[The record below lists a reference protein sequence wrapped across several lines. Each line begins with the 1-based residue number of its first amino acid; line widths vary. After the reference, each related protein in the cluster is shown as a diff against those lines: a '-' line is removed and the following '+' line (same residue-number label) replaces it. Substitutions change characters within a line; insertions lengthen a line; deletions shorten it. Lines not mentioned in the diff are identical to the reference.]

1 MMDKQCKLLFSLLAL
16 SLVLVS
22 AAQESISKEITITN
36 VERTINLKTHI
47 PKVIS
52 LLTLETTSAS
62 GVQSFHYAIE
72 GYYRK
77 HVQYVGAVFKK
88 KDEDDERL
96 VATPVKVTGQ
106 SGKLFYRIDLKKKL
120 IPGKNAVVEV
130 EIFLVDS
137 LKPYPSEISQ
147 TEKQLVKFEGNVYQ
161 YSPYKISK
169 QTTTVKCASS
179 NIVSH
184 SKSPKPVEQKEAVVT
199 YGPYEEREP
208 FTEAALDLHFENHS
222 PFLTVS
228 NLERLIEVSHWGN
241 IAIEESIDI
250 RHAGAVLKG
259 SFSRYDYQHSRDQG
273 ASIKSFK
280 TLLPAAARDVYYRD
294 EIGNISTSNLKD
306 LDDAMELELRPRF
319 PLFGGWKTHYVLGYN
334 VPSYQYLYHSG
345 DRFVLKLRF
354 VDHIFDDQ
362 IVEQARVKV
371 VLPEGASDIKLKT
384 PYPVKRE
391 GDERIYTYLDTVG
404 RPVVVLSK
412 ENLVENH
419 IQDFEVYYT
428 YRRFFMLQEPLLVV
442 GFLYLLFLSVII
454 YMRLDF
460 SITKDEAEE
469 SRLRVSSLIE
479 QLQAAH
485 DRRSALVQSYE
496 DAINKFK
503 SSKDSNAFTSARKKN
518 DADYKQLTGQIDSI
532 AQKLKAEQSEEADKV
547 ADLQK
552 LDKELREQVLAS
564 VTHAE
569 KLVAGKLQ
577 KQHYLELEQAAA
589 NKRNDLSAKMDNLV
603 ASM

>member
-1 MMDKQCKLLFSLLAL
+1 MDKQCKLLFSLLAL
-16 SLVLVS
+16 SLALIS
-22 AAQESISKEITITN
+22 AAQESINKEITITN

-52 LLTLETTSAS
+52 VLTLETTSTS
-62 GVQSFHYAIE
+62 GIQSFHYAIE

-77 HVQYVGAVFKK
+77 HVYYVGAVLKK
-88 KDEDDERL
+88 KDEDDEKL
-96 VATPVKVTGQ
+96 EINQVKITSQ
-106 SGKLFYRIDLKKKL
+106 SGKIFYRIDLKNKL
-120 IPGKNAVVEV
+120 MPGKTAIVEV
-130 EIFLVDS
+130 ESSLVDS

-147 TEKQLVKFEGNVYQ
+147 TEKQLVKFEGNVYL

-169 QTTTVKCASS
+169 QTTVVKCASS

-184 SKSPKPVEQKEAVVT
+184 SKSPKPVDQKESVIT
-199 YGPYEEREP
+199 YGPYDERAP

-228 NLERLIEVSHWGN
+228 GLERLIEVSHWGN

-259 SFSRYDYQHSRDQG
+259 SFSRYEYQHSRDQG
-273 ASIKSFK
+273 ASVKSFK

-354 VDHIFDDQ
+354 IDHIFDDQ
-362 IVEQARVKV
+362 VVEQAKVKV
-371 VLPEGASDIKLKT
+371 VLPEGSTDIKVKT

-391 GDERIYTYLDTVG
+391 GDERLHTYLDTVG
-404 RPVVVLSK
+404 RPVVILTK

-419 IQDFEVYYT
+419 IQDFEVHYT
-428 YRRFFMLQEPLLVV
+428 YRRLFMLQEPLLVV
-442 GFLYLLFLSVII
+442 GFLYLLFLTVII

-469 SRLRVSSLIE
+469 TRLRVNSLIE

-485 DRRSALVQSYE
+485 DKRSALVQSYE

-503 SSKDSNAFTSARKKN
+503 SSKDATAFASARKKN
-518 DADYKQLTGQIDSI
+518 DDAHKQLSGEILDIS
-532 AQKLKAEQSEEADKV
+532 QKLKAEKSDKV
-547 ADLQK
+547 EKVSELQK
-552 LDKELREQVLAS
+552 LDKELRDQVQNS
-564 VTHAE
+564 VSYAE
-569 KLVAGKLQ
+569 KLIANKVS
-577 KQHYLELEQAAA
+577 KQQYLDLEQAAA
-589 NKRNDLSAKMDNLV
+589 TKRNDLSAKMDNLV